1 VRGAGD
7 INAFLRNDFQV
18 NLTRVMTLGGGS
30 VVAGSSEGS
39 IDAGKGV
46 ALNGA
51 VTQQVTY
58 DIYGNPLL
66 TLLPAVTTSG
76 IRSASPANSNIL
88 PGSIVLFA
96 PRGVI
101 DAGEAG
107 IAGGNLYLDAS
118 SFKNVAN
125 ISSTGIS
132 IGAPASAP
140 PAGISAS
147 LSGASGLTASVNKSF
162 ESATDAV
169 GKDSDENRLKKAMAA
184 LGVLLVDVLG
194 FGD

>member
-1 VRGAGD
+1 
-7 INAFLRNDFQV
+7 
-18 NLTRVMTLGGGS
+18 MTLGGGS

-76 IRSASPANSNIL
+76 IRSASPVNSNIL
-88 PGSIVLFA
+88 PGIIVLFA

-118 SFKNVAN
+118 SLRMLPILVRPVFPLV
-125 ISSTGIS
+125 
-132 IGAPASAP
+132 
-140 PAGISAS
+140 
-147 LSGASGLTASVNKSF
+147 
-162 ESATDAV
+162 
-169 GKDSDENRLKKAMAA
+169 RL
-184 LGVLLVDVLG
+184 LRHRQPVFRLL
-194 FGD
+194 